1 MDDFTYSPPD
11 PRQLSPLAL
20 AYLGDAVYELAVRQ
34 YLLSEHGV
42 YNKAIHQQAVELV
55 RALRQS
61 RLYDELDDI
70 LDDEDRAVLR
80 RGRNAKSG
88 HQPPNVTVG
97 DYRRATGV
105 EALIGWLYLRGEE
118 EKLRRIF
125 RRLYEKGSK
134 E

>member
-1 MDDFTYSPPD
+1 MDDFTYSPAD
-11 PRQLSPLAL
+11 PQKLSPLAL

-34 YLLSEHGV
+34 YLLGEHGV
-42 YNKAIHQQAVELV
+42 YNKQIHQQAVELV

-70 LDDEDRAVLR
+70 LDDEDKAILR

-88 HQPPNVTVG
+88 HQPPRVSVG

-105 EALIGWLYLRGEE
+105 EALVGWLYLRGEE
-118 EKLRRIF
+118 EKLRLIF
-125 RRLYEKGSK
+125 RRLFEKRS
-134 E
+134 EE